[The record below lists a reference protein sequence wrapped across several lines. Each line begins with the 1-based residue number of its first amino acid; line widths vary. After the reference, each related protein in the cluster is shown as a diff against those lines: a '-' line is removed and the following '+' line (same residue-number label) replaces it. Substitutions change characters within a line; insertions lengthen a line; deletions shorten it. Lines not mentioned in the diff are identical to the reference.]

1 MEHGPLF
8 YLTSWFLGL
17 FLSIWVL
24 ATSLKLSFFQKL
36 VERDELGRSRSF
48 PRGYRLGGLFLAVVF
63 LILVL
68 ADTRIERSGPFI
80 ALCIGSIAI
89 IAFSLADDLAH
100 TPWPWHLALQCLLGS
115 LLFLSGMR
123 FQINVYFPQLSL
135 IDGLAWA
142 SLVIV
147 IVWVVLVMN
156 ALNWAD
162 GIDGLMPGVAAI
174 SFGTLFLLS
183 LRPEVNQP
191 AVAILSVIL
200 FSLSLS
206 LLLFNWYPA
215 RILAGTGGAYFFGF
229 MLAALGLYAGMK
241 IATIFLVLVIPF
253 FDAIFVILRR
263 LFHGR
268 SLFRP
273 DEGHLHHLL
282 RSLGWSVRKVSL
294 TYLLLT
300 LSMSGLALSMSD
312 EQKLASFIFAGGL
325 IGLLIWT
332 LHHFLGKLL
341 IQHS

>member
-17 FLSIWVL
+17 ILSASVIAL
-24 ATSLKLSFFQKL
+24 SLKIPFFQKI
-36 VERDELGRSRSF
+36 VERDEPDRNQLL
-48 PRGYRLGGLFLAVVF
+48 PRGYRLGGLLLAVVF
-63 LILVL
+63 LALLI
-68 ADTRIERSGPFI
+68 ADTRIERTDPFI

-89 IAFSLADDLAH
+89 IAFSLADDFTH
-100 TPWPWHLALQCLLGS
+100 ISWPWHLTFQCLLGG
-115 LLFLSGMR
+115 LLFLSGMK

-135 IDGLAWA
+135 VDGIAWL
-142 SLVIV
+142 SLIMVV
-147 IVWVVLVMN
+147 VWVVLVMN

-191 AVAILSVIL
+191 TVAILSIVL
-200 FSLSLS
+200 SALSLS

-241 IATIFLVLVIPF
+241 IATIFLVLVVPF
-253 FDAIFVILRR
+253 FDALFVIIRRFLRR
-263 LFHGR
+263 Q

-282 RSLGWSVRKVSL
+282 RSFGWSASKISV
-294 TYLLLT
+294 TYLALT
-300 LSMSGLALSMSD
+300 LLMSVLALSISD
-312 EQKLASFIFAGGL
+312 EQKLVSFVLAGGL
-325 IGLLIWT
+325 IGLVIWA
-332 LHHFLGKLL
+332 LHYLLGKFLM
-341 IQHS
+341 QRV